1 MFKFLIAAILA
12 LSALTAQAFDPKDQ
26 VITVLIGF
34 APGGGTDNA
43 IKPYLERMEEMGY
56 ITRIE
61 YKPGAESMIAANY
74 FSKLPGNGYT
84 IMVAASSGLMLTEVF
99 RKDMIQHQGFELVS
113 LLGYGPNV
121 LITSAGNGINSFED
135 FVKDLKTSE
144 KKTFAAGSLL
154 GDVSAQYLLS
164 KLGLKK
170 DDVVIANYKGMAPA
184 VQDIAGGHVKYA
196 LVPMNVAR
204 PLVDSGKVRVLAVGG
219 RVSSLPG
226 TPTFNEKI
234 KNFAVETTESNWG
247 VVLPKDT
254 PKEIVDFYSTLFT
267 RIGREAGTKS
277 KLARGFIF
285 INDRDLGK
293 ENYNEV
299 FKRSIDAWQELKN

>member
-1 MFKFLIAAILA
+1 MFKFLIAAILS
-12 LSALTAQAFDPKDQ
+12 LSSLTAQAFDPKNQ

-34 APGGGTDNA
+34 APGGGTDNVV
-43 IKPYLERMEEMGY
+43 KPYLERMEELGY
-56 ITRIE
+56 TTRIE
-61 YKPGAESMIAANY
+61 YKAGAESMIAANY
-74 FSKLPGNGYT
+74 FSKLPGNGHT
-84 IMVAASSGLMLTEVF
+84 IMIAASSGLMLTEVF

-121 LITSAGNGINSFED
+121 LITTVGNNINTFED
-135 FVKDLKTSE
+135 FVKDIKTSE

-154 GDVSAQYLLS
+154 GDVAAQYLVS
-164 KLGLKK
+164 KLGAKK
-170 DDVVIANYKGMAPA
+170 DDVVIANYRGMGPA
-184 VQDIAGGHVKYA
+184 VQDIAGGHVRYA

-204 PLVDSGKVRVLAVGG
+204 PLVDGGKVRVLAVGG
-219 RVSSLPG
+219 RTSSIPG
-226 TPTFNEKI
+226 VPTFNEKI

-254 PKEIVDFYSTLFT
+254 PKEIVDFYSSLFT
-267 RIGREAGTKS
+267 KIGKEEGTKS

-285 INDRDLGK
+285 ITDRDLGK

-299 FKRSIDAWQELKN
+299 FKRSIVAWQELKN